1 MGMTVAF
8 FTRDSIYETEK
19 NRLVRSA
26 ERLQLPVDA
35 QAIDTTGS
43 WVRNAAMKPGVLV
56 GMRRKHRGPMLYVD
70 VDAVFHRNP
79 WPSLGALDCD
89 IAAYHEPDGHLLSG
103 TLYINDTPAAA
114 TLLDEWAAACGA
126 NPDEWDQ
133 LVLERILAE
142 DAARAEPRYRQARLP
157 VAYCWIFDKIDNAAS
172 AQVYIEHLQ
181 ASRESQQLKG
191 LFRKPVP
198 QRATPP
204 RPDPDDREDS
214 VHGPTGPLAGGMLPR
229 LRFVDVLLVLVQDA
243 VALHGQ
249 RIEQLV
255 QRQGALE
262 VPALHLGNAVRG
274 HLVDVFLGFRA
285 FRDHFD
291 IEGLGQLDDLHRHRA
306 LGASFGEPL
315 REDLVEL
322 QVIHR
327 KRPR

>member
-1 MGMTVAF
+1 MLQWLRRKLSPWSPEHQRSVAKFPGQAELDPPSPADLAAMGMTVA

-79 WPSLGALDCD
+79 WPSLAALDCD

-181 ASRESQQLKG
+181 ASRENKPLKG
-191 LFRKPVP
+191 LFRKPGRNVRRRRDRIRTIEKILFT
-198 QRATPP
+198 RA
-204 RPDPDDREDS
+204 RPLTD
-214 VHGPTGPLAGGMLPR
+214 
-229 LRFVDVLLVLVQDA
+229 
-243 VALHGQ
+243 
-249 RIEQLV
+249 
-255 QRQGALE
+255 
-262 VPALHLGNAVRG
+262 
-274 HLVDVFLGFRA
+274 
-285 FRDHFD
+285 
-291 IEGLGQLDDLHRHRA
+291 
-306 LGASFGEPL
+306 
-315 REDLVEL
+315 
-322 QVIHR
+322 
-327 KRPR
+327 

>member
-1 MGMTVAF
+1 MLQWLRRKLSPWSPEHQRSVAKFPGQAELDPPSPADLAAMGMTVAF

-79 WPSLGALDCD
+79 WPSLAALDCD

-181 ASRESQQLKG
+181 ASRESQPLKG
-191 LFRKPVP
+191 LFRKPGRNV
-198 QRATPP
+198 R
-204 RPDPDDREDS
+204 RRRDRIR
-214 VHGPTGPLAGGMLPR
+214 T
-229 LRFVDVLLVLVQDA
+229 
-243 VALHGQ
+243 
-249 RIEQLV
+249 IEKILFTD
-255 QRQGALE
+255 R
-262 VPALHLGNAVRG
+262 RG
-274 HLVDVFLGFRA
+274 R
-285 FRDHFD
+285 
-291 IEGLGQLDDLHRHRA
+291 
-306 LGASFGEPL
+306 
-315 REDLVEL
+315 
-322 QVIHR
+322 
-327 KRPR
+327 

>member
-1 MGMTVAF
+1 MLQWLRRKLSPWSPEHQRSVAKFPGQAELDPPSPADLAAMGMTVAF

-43 WVRNAAMKPGVLV
+43 WRNAAMKPGVLV

-79 WPSLGALDCD
+79 WPSLAALDCD

-181 ASRESQQLKG
+181 ASRENK
-191 LFRKPVP
+191 
-198 QRATPP
+198 
-204 RPDPDDREDS
+204 
-214 VHGPTGPLAGGMLPR
+214 
-229 LRFVDVLLVLVQDA
+229 
-243 VALHGQ
+243 
-249 RIEQLV
+249 
-255 QRQGALE
+255 
-262 VPALHLGNAVRG
+262 
-274 HLVDVFLGFRA
+274 
-285 FRDHFD
+285 
-291 IEGLGQLDDLHRHRA
+291 
-306 LGASFGEPL
+306 PL
-315 REDLVEL
+315 RGCSASPAATYGGAATGSG
-322 QVIHR
+322 R
-327 KRPR
+327 